1 MINKCLV
8 LLSLMLSTTASAGSW
23 RELGQLPN
31 GNTLSVLDTQFRKG
45 DVITTRVRN
54 DLQTPRTTPNGEI
67 SRIETDL
74 QINCKKKS
82 ISPIRTIL
90 FDDDGKA
97 EMSVNMKGGKEFIKK
112 ETSSSMGFAIE
123 LFCQDQMAARLKTDE
138 RKG

>member
-1 MINKCLV
+1 MVFIIILIYFLVFNCHFLINKRLK
-8 LLSLMLSTTASAGSW
+8 L
-23 RELGQLPN
+23 
-31 GNTLSVLDTQFRKG
+31 
-45 DVITTRVRN
+45 IYY
-54 DLQTPRTTPNGEI
+54 
-67 SRIETDL
+67 
-74 QINCKKKS
+74 CKKKS

>member
-54 DLQTPRTTPNGEI
+54 DLQTPKTTPNGEI

-82 ISPIRTIL
+82 ISPIRTML
-90 FDDDGKA
+90 FDSDGEA
-97 EMSVNMKGGKEFIKK
+97 ETSVNMKGGKEFIKK
-112 ETSSSMGFAIE
+112 EANSSMGFAIE
-123 LFCQDQMAARLKTDE
+123 LFCQDEMAARLKADE